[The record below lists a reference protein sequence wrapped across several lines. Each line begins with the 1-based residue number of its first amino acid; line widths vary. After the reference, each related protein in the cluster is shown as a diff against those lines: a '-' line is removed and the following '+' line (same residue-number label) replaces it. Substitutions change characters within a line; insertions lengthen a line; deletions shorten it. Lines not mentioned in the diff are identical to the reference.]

1 MMVRM
6 NTITSNTMDHQV
18 LVEQIRIM
26 YRTLLP
32 IAIVNLIV
40 SLALVYGLSDKV
52 PQSRLNIWLGMMVFL
67 FLLRIISFM
76 YYQRYFTP
84 TRVRHFALYFVIGSG
99 LTGLAWGVGGVS
111 LFPENDQVYQIFL
124 LSVIVGMGAGAIS
137 SLTTYLPAF
146 FAYFPASL
154 IPVIPQLLFTNEQIH
169 FALALMIIAYTA
181 ALSYFAINI
190 NRAIKQSLLLR
201 FENLDL
207 VSQLRQQKEEAE
219 HANVAKT
226 RFLAA
231 ASHDL
236 RQPLHALTL
245 FTSVLDESIQY
256 PKVRRVVDQIKAS
269 VHALQSLFNALL
281 DISRLEAGM
290 MIAEKS
296 HFALQPMFD
305 KLANDFTPQANEKGL
320 SISWP
325 NTRAYVFT
333 DPNLL
338 EQILR
343 NYIANAIRYTNK
355 GHVQIAC
362 ETIGNRIK
370 ISVTDT
376 GQGIPAEELDAIF
389 EEFHQLNNPERD
401 RSKGLGL
408 GLAIVQRTARLL
420 DHPIGVTSLSG
431 QGSNFSIT
439 VDLSSQPVATL
450 SAPQPL
456 EKAPLSEEKVLMIV
470 IDDEASVREGTQT
483 LLETWGCDV
492 ICAAE
497 TQEALALLKQQ
508 DRAPDGIIADYRLR
522 ENQTGVETIK
532 MIHAEYTTDIPALIV
547 TGDIAAERLR
557 EVNNS
562 GFQVLHKPVAPVKLR
577 TFLRNIQLRKS
588 RNSSNRET

>member
-1 MMVRM
+1 MLRM
-6 NTITSNTMDHQV
+6 NTITSKAMDQQV

-26 YRTLLP
+26 YRSLLP
-32 IAIVNLIV
+32 IAIVNLTV

-52 PQSRLNIWLGMMVFL
+52 PRSRLNLWLGLMVFL
-67 FLLRIISFM
+67 FLLRIISYM
-76 YYQRYFTP
+76 HYQRYFTP
-84 TRVRHFALYFVIGSG
+84 ARIRRFALYFVIGSG
-99 LTGLAWGVGGVS
+99 LTGLSWGVGGVF

-154 IPVIPQLLFTNEQIH
+154 IPVIPQLLFTDEQIH

-207 VSQLRQQKEEAE
+207 VDQLREQKEEAE

-290 MIAEKS
+290 MIAEKT

-305 KLANDFTPQANEKGL
+305 KLANDFTPQASEKGL
-320 SISWP
+320 KISWP
-325 NTRAYVFT
+325 DTRAFVFT

-355 GHVQIAC
+355 GGVQVAC
-362 ETIGNRIK
+362 EPVGNGIK
-370 ISVTDT
+370 ISVVDT

-420 DHPIGVTSLSG
+420 DHPFDVTSRLG
-431 QGSNFSIT
+431 QGSSFSIT
-439 VDLSSQPVATL
+439 VDLSSQSVDAL
-450 SAPQPL
+450 SAPQPV
-456 EKAPLSEEKVLMIV
+456 EKSPLPREKVLVIV

-497 TQEALALLKQQ
+497 TQEALTLLKQQ
-508 DRAPDGIIADYRLR
+508 DRPPDGIIADYRLR

-532 MIHAEYTTDIPALIV
+532 KIHAEYTTDIPSLIV

-577 TFLRNIQLRKS
+577 TFLRNVQLHKS
-588 RNSSNRET
+588 RNLSTKGA